1 MFRRMKDSSGL
12 IDINNKE
19 KKQNEFSYNTVGSQ
33 VTVRRKDGYEV

>member
-12 IDINNKE
+12 SDISNKE

-33 VTVRRKDGYEV
+33 VIVRRKEGYEV